1 MTPASDTVLGVGVD
15 LVDLSRIRT
24 AFVRWGE
31 KFCDRVFLDTER
43 EYCDAQAS
51 PHRHYAGRFAVK
63 EAVAKA
69 FGTGIGDPIGWHDI
83 QIIRDT
89 NTGAPSVKLLGRAR
103 ELARRRG
110 VTRILVSL
118 SHTHGQAV
126 AQAVVLGIPSAPARK
141 RRRTNS
147 PNRQRKSHD

>member
-1 MTPASDTVLGVGVD
+1 MTPAPDTVLGVGVD
-15 LVDLSRIRT
+15 LVDLSRIRN

-31 KFCDRVFLDTER
+31 KFCDRVFLDAER
-43 EYCDAQAS
+43 EYCDAQAA

-69 FGTGIGDPIGWHDI
+69 FGTGIGDPIGWRDI
-83 QIIRDT
+83 QVVRDPQ
-89 NTGAPSVKLLGRAR
+89 TGAPSVRLRGRAR
-103 ELARRRG
+103 EIGRRRG

-126 AQAVVLGIPSAPARK
+126 AQAVVLGAPPAPAR
-141 RRRTNS
+141 RRRRA
-147 PNRQRKSHD
+147 PLPQPK